1 MIHMMMNRFL
11 LALLLTAAAAPALAE
26 EQVIALS
33 PAEKEK
39 LLDAAA
45 DRNVNAIDVPTINGL
60 SRRPHGEIGMFVG
73 SHGSRGVFGSSVVP
87 IGEESMLAVS
97 AAASRFGH

>member
-1 MIHMMMNRFL
+1 MQHAVSKPFL
-11 LALLLTAAAAPALAE
+11 IALGLVAVATPAIAA

-45 DRNVNAIDVPTINGL
+45 DRDASALGEPAVNGVD
-60 SRRPHGEIGMFVG
+60 RRPHGDVGMFLG
-73 SHGSRGVFGSSVVP
+73 NHGARGVFGSTVVP
-87 IGEESMLAVS
+87 LGEGSTLGVS
-97 AAASRFGH
+97 VATSRFGR

>member
-1 MIHMMMNRFL
+1 MRRAL
-11 LALLLTAAAAPALAE
+11 LAALLATIVATPVLAA

-45 DRNVNAIDVPTINGL
+45 DRNVNAIGEPVINGL

-73 SHGSRGVFGSSVVP
+73 NHGARGVFGSTVVP
-87 IGEESMLAVS
+87 VGQDNMLGVS
-97 AAASRFGH
+97 FATDRFGH